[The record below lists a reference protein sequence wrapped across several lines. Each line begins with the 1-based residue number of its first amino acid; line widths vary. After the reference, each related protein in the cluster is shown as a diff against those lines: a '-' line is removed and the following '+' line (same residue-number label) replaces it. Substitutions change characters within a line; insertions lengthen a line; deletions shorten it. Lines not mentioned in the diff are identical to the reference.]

1 MDAPVTCLYPTHEA
15 LPLRGLYLN
24 HDLRSHARAERAFV
38 YTNFIASLD
47 GHISEVGSNSGRRR
61 VPAALANGRDWR
73 LYMELLAQCDVMLTT
88 ARHLRAVAAG
98 RQRELLSL
106 ADAQYA
112 DLAGWRAE
120 HGLAP
125 YPVTAV
131 LSQRLDFPSAVVD
144 SLPGGLL
151 ALTGADADPDRVGAL
166 RNLGIDVQQAKG
178 PMGGRE
184 LVDTLT
190 AKGLTS
196 IYSVAGPGIMQTLL
210 AGRSLDRI
218 YLSLVPMLLAGEPFD
233 TLTRGPA
240 LQPPTGFKLHA
251 MYLDQEAPPTT
262 GQLLLSFDRAE

>member
-1 MDAPVTCLYPTHEA
+1 MDAPVTRLYPTNEA

-24 HDLRSHARAERAFV
+24 HDLRSHAQPERAFV
-38 YTNFIASLD
+38 YTNFITSLD
-47 GHISEVGSNSGRRR
+47 GHISEVGANGGRRR

-98 RQRELLSL
+98 RQREVLSL
-106 ADAQYA
+106 ADPQYA
-112 DLAGWRAE
+112 DLAQWRAE
-120 HGLAP
+120 RGLAP
-125 YPVTAV
+125 YPLTAV
-131 LSQRLDFPSAVVD
+131 LSQRLNFPSDVVD

-151 ALTGADADPDRVGAL
+151 ALTDADADADRLGTL
-166 RNLGIDVQQAKG
+166 RDSGIDVRQADG
-178 PMGGRE
+178 PMGARE
-184 LVDTLT
+184 LVDALSS
-190 AKGLTS
+190 KGLTS

-240 LQPPTGFKLHA
+240 LQPPASFKLHT
-251 MYLDQEAPPTT
+251 MHLDQDAPPTT
-262 GQLLLSFDRAE
+262 GQLLLSFDRAD

>member
-1 MDAPVTCLYPTHEA
+1 MNAPVTRLYPTNEA

-24 HDLRSHARAERAFV
+24 HDLRAHARPERAFV

-47 GHISEVGSNSGRRR
+47 GHISEIGANSGRRR
-61 VPAALANGRDWR
+61 VPTALANGRDWR

-98 RQRELLSL
+98 RQREVLSL
-106 ADAQYA
+106 ADPQYT
-112 DLAGWRAE
+112 DLAQWRAE
-120 HGLAP
+120 HGLSP

-131 LSQRLDFPSAVVD
+131 LSQRLDFPSGVLEF
-144 SLPGGLL
+144 LPGGLL
-151 ALTGADADPDRVGAL
+151 ALTDADADPDRVGKL
-166 RNLGIDVQQAKG
+166 RDSGIDVQQAEG
-178 PMGGRE
+178 PMGARE

-190 AKGLTS
+190 SKGLTS
-196 IYSVAGPGIMQTLL
+196 VYSVAGPGVMQTLL

-240 LQPPTGFKLHA
+240 LQPPAGFKLHA
-251 MYLDQEAPPTT
+251 MHLDPETPPAT
-262 GQLLLSFDRAE
+262 GQLLLSFDRAD